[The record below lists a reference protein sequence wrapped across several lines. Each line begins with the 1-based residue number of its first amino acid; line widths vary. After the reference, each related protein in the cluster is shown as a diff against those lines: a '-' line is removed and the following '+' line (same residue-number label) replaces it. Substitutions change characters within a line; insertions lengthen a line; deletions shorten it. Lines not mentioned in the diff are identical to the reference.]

1 MTRPGNS
8 NINGG
13 KNREPHHDCEVGAK
27 IINPLLSATVALTGL
42 SSALCLAGSL
52 PLRCLQSRHL
62 AE

>member
-27 IINPLLSATVALTGL
+27 IINPLLSASVA
-42 SSALCLAGSL
+42 
-52 PLRCLQSRHL
+52 RQDYLQHRVWL
-62 AE
+62 DRYRRVVYNRLI